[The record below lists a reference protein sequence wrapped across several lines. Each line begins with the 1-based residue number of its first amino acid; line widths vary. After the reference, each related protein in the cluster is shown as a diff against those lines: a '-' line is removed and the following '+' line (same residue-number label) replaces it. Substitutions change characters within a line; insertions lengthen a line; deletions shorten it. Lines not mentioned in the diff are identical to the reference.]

1 MAENTRGRSDSG
13 KARATTTYRATMF
26 RPAPKPLHSTGEH
39 EHPHRGREAAIA
51 SPAAKMTE
59 AETKGTTG
67 PRRSDTSPAVTM
79 PSRLVVRKIENAR
92 P

>member
-13 KARATTTYRATMF
+13 KARATTTYSATMF
-26 RPAPKPLHSTGEH
+26 RPAPNPCTPRASTSTHIAGAR
-39 EHPHRGREAAIA
+39 PAIA